1 MCCSCS
7 VPYYEDPNRNSLDV
21 RRSWLQL
28 LGRKNEEVEVDELR
42 VRGRVRGNPGEVR
55 EGRFLCL
62 FVV

>member
-1 MCCSCS
+1 MCSSCS
-7 VPYYEDPNRNSLDV
+7 VPYYEVPNRNSLDV

-28 LGRKNEEVEVDELR
+28 LGRADEEFEVDELR
-42 VRGRVRGNPGEVR
+42 VRDRGRGNPGEVR

>member
-1 MCCSCS
+1 
-7 VPYYEDPNRNSLDV
+7 L
-21 RRSWLQL
+21 LQL